1 MDASPDTARP
11 AKMAKRSVSWAEVLG
26 KEEDCS
32 DEFIDLYSCREPDP
46 PTGVA
51 SFFDLNDRGNKMP
64 DRKVYKWLDSAQL
77 VNNHLK
83 FGHMSCVSWWSGHKA
98 RKEVVAIKR
107 LFFSRRTGVHA
118 FHIQEDHINAMLG
131 YLENVLHYNDKGVL
145 MLGSLSFP
153 GYEDYAFVQAPV
165 LNGSLQKVCTRC
177 FLSLCTFA
185 SPLF

>member
-26 KEEDCS
+26 KVEDCS

-77 VNNHLK
+77 VNNALK

-98 RKEVVAIKR
+98 SKEVVAIKR

-118 FHIQEDHINAMLG
+118 FHIQEDHIKAMLG
-131 YLENVLHYNDKGVL
+131 YLENVLHVRTRG
-145 MLGSLSFP
+145 
-153 GYEDYAFVQAPV
+153 FVHQESIP
-165 LNGSLQKVCTRC
+165 
-177 FLSLCTFA
+177 
-185 SPLF
+185 